1 MKDIRFNLLAILS
14 LVTCLCACT
23 ADEASW
29 SKSSQGISAT
39 IIDHEIQTR
48 AIAIDNPGFHLD
60 IYWQENDHI
69 GLFGTGATNADF
81 VLAANSLT
89 GDNKTALFEPTDK
102 TPTGDIIAYA
112 PYQAGATS
120 DGNNIN
126 INIASEQKFTWA
138 MSMPQPDPNS
148 IIMLAK
154 GSRAGLSFHP
164 VMAVLKIGKMFD
176 EDTKLKS
183 IEFRDLANKP
193 VCGSAVLTWKDGA
206 ASCEVTGSGNVLK
219 LTDAQPLSIREDE
232 LRTFYLT
239 VPARNYDKGFE
250 ITFVTDQGKRIVQTV
265 GLAHGKELQRGIVY
279 PVGDFVPDVQITD
292 VEYEMMPNTIM
303 MTPENLDKIN
313 IDNKSYRELHDLE
326 GGVLYNIHG
335 NPTWGYELDM
345 TVSKDLHPVEGGWMI
360 FNQPSDELPN
370 GGVFR
375 VQSVRPSADNSSYNV
390 YLVPETNPFAPFK
403 RLELGKP
410 IYDADGTFHEDAGVP
425 LDFNG
430 KLSKIV
436 DMRGKSVDF
445 SISPTGEI
453 VLDEEAVAQM
463 LDVDTRAVSRTHN
476 MSVSTPN
483 FSICASGDNA
493 EANFSPQL
501 QTDIRTAIGVIDGE
515 LQYICT
521 RMEPVF
527 NFESSFTLKAGY
539 SVDKSVHLVT
549 LCFTPV
555 MVPPGITFNFEIE
568 LSLNVGAGGE
578 ISFTTSLSSTQD
590 LGSYT
595 ISYNKGDGFLLRT
608 NREPTTGGY
617 TLNPPSVTGNT
628 SLYAYAG
635 INAVPALSVFAMASI
650 GLSCDINVK
659 ASLSSESNKYGLF
672 GGTKFTI
679 GPEIQL
685 TPRVAMG
692 GILPVK
698 WAHNFK
704 ELTMKFTPD
713 PWYEQY
719 YLPEILPT
727 NSVVFNGGY
736 NYKCADEWV
745 TIHGDGGDVNFQPR
759 LALESTSYTFALAK
773 SCPSDV
779 EVGMAYYEITNYD
792 VSFEKEADK
801 EFFKR
806 GYIKG
811 LYGMVS
817 ITPRY
822 YPDNRPGYKELAVQH
837 LGTYPALTEYKEF
850 TGSIAPPADL
860 HLKEHTI
867 YCAVPVLL
875 YDGKIAVF
883 IYDSGLHGG
892 YGISYLYIQGLSDP
906 NGVPYEKA
914 Y

>member
-1 MKDIRFNLLAILS
+1 MKFNILAILTVVAG
-14 LVTCLCACT
+14 LWACT
-23 ADEASW
+23 TDEDSW
-29 SKSSQGISAT
+29 SESAHGISAT
-39 IIDHEIQTR
+39 IVDHGQQTR
-48 AIAIDNPGFHLD
+48 SIVLDNPGVRLD
-60 IYWQENDHI
+60 IYWQKDDHI
-69 GLFGTGATNADF
+69 GLFGTGASNADF
-81 VLAANSLT
+81 VLAASSLT
-89 GDNKTALFEPTDK
+89 GDNKTALFEPTSES
-102 TPTGDIIAYA
+102 PTGSIIAYA
-112 PYQAGATS
+112 PYQMGAAS
-120 DGNNIN
+120 DGDKIF
-126 INIASEQKFTWA
+126 IDIAQEQKFTWA
-138 MSMPQPDPNS
+138 KSMAQPDPSANL
-148 IIMLAK
+148 MLAK
-154 GSRAGLSFHP
+154 GSRGAGLSFYP
-164 VMAVLKIGKMFD
+164 VMAVLKIGKLFE

-183 IEFRDLANKP
+183 IEFRDLDGQP
-193 VCGSAVLTWKDGA
+193 VCGAAVLTWKNGVA
-206 ASCEVTGSGNVLK
+206 ACEVTGGGNVLR
-219 LTDAQPLSIREDE
+219 LAGEQALSIRKDE
-232 LRTFYLT
+232 LRCFYLT
-239 VPARNYDKGFE
+239 VPARRYGKGIE
-250 ITFVTDQGKRIVQTV
+250 ITFVTEEGQRTTQTV
-265 GLAHGKELQRGIVY
+265 GTTNGKELLAGVVY
-279 PVGDFVPDVQITD
+279 PVGDFVPDVQD
-292 VEYEMMPNTIM
+292 VPDAVCELMPNAIM
-303 MTPENLDKIN
+303 MTPENLDKIIIN
-313 IDNKSYRELHDLE
+313 SKSERELHDLE

-360 FNQPSDELPN
+360 FNQPSDELPS

-375 VQSVRPSADNSSYNV
+375 IQSVKSSYDGIGYNV
-390 YLVPETNPFAPFK
+390 YLVPETNPFAAFK

-410 IYDADGTFHEDAGVP
+410 MYDADGTFHEDAGVP

-501 QTDIRTAIGVIDGE
+501 QTSIRTAIGVIDGE

-650 GLSCDINVK
+650 GLSCDFNVK
-659 ASLSSESNKYGLF
+659 ASLSSESNEHGRF

-719 YLPEILPT
+719 YLPEVLPT
-727 NSVVFNGGY
+727 NSVVINGGY
-736 NYKCADEWV
+736 NYKCAENMCYIDLGDE
-745 TIHGDGGDVNFQPR
+745 HFLFYPR

-792 VSFEKEADK
+792 VSFEKEKDK
-801 EFFKR
+801 ELFKR
-806 GYIKG
+806 GYISG

-817 ITPRY
+817 IVPRY

-867 YCAVPVLL
+867 YCAFPVLL
-875 YDGKIAVF
+875 YDGKIAAF
-883 IYDSGLHGG
+883 ISDSGLHGY

-906 NGVPYEKA
+906 NGVPYA
-914 Y
+914 LR